1 MIRTAAVI
9 VRDVESP
16 LRFAGLDLAE
26 RGIRLARKIGVNQI
40 SIVDDEHPF
49 ENAPGGETA
58 AELVIVLPER
68 TVLEPA
74 ALRALVA
81 RGLQNEQAA
90 YLVDAAGRPTD
101 VMLLSPEAIRC

>member
-9 VRDVESP
+9 VRDVGSP

-40 SIVDDEHPF
+40 SIVDDEYPF
-49 ENAPGGETA
+49 ENAPGVETA

-74 ALRALVA
+74 ALRALGA
-81 RGLQNEQAA
+81 RRLQNEPAA
-90 YLVDAAGRPTD
+90 CLLEPAGSAT
-101 VMLLSPEAIRC
+101 